1 MTSSNPI
8 LIPQDAIKVENAYEE
23 VFFLYTVG
31 NPLEWEHNQVISQKK
46 DYIGINQT
54 TITIFQNQSELSKIG
69 STGSVLWDSSVLLLK
84 FLIKHHDWLNFSIEK
99 TKIIE
104 LGSGCGLIGI
114 GVMPFVKIFMM
125 TDQISMIKHIW
136 KNVNGTSSEINED
149 SSSNEFPRR
158 VKSFVYRN
166 VLNVDISQDT
176 PDLSSYAISAIT
188 TRPPHVNY
196 PSDISG
202 SENIN
207 KFNNDE
213 NHIFIPDIRYAT
225 TGDFVGSAPV
235 GAGRWSTLKR
245 KKNNCYKNS
254 STIINNNDTEYDNV
268 DGLSPSSS
276 FTIAS
281 ANEIKN
287 SLENNLQQQQQQQ
300 TALLRSKDI
309 TQSKNITDE

>member
-136 KNVNGTSSEINED
+136 KNVNYKNRIFAKELNWSTENEKLIDKEIINQNWNYVVSSDCIY
-149 SSSNEFPRR
+149 NEFI
-158 VKSFVYRN
+158 VDSFVGM
-166 VLNVDISQDT
+166 LIKLCKS
-176 PDLSSYAISAIT
+176 
-188 TRPPHVNY
+188 
-196 PSDISG
+196 
-202 SENIN
+202 
-207 KFNNDE
+207 K
-213 NHIFIPDIRYAT
+213 NHILTSPF
-225 TGDFVGSAPV
+225 FVDNDGGGSDDSDSND
-235 GAGRWSTLKR
+235 GRN
-245 KKNNCYKNS
+245 KKNNT
-254 STIINNNDTEYDNV
+254 TIVVISLKLRSDNV
-268 DGLSPSSS
+268 HLVFMEKFLES
-276 FTIAS
+276 FVIWRMP
-281 ANEIKN
+281 N
-287 SLENNLQQQQQQQ
+287 SMFG
-300 TALLRSKDI
+300 
-309 TQSKNITDE
+309 DEFRNGYVIYLAWLK